1 MSTANSTP
9 ETVRCRHRPG
19 CKSHDDSCDCRE
31 FTSPSLSHTRSG
43 AVLHLE
49 WVEENG
55 ARFNLDV
62 DLVPILP
69 TSTPYNGDI
78 SSVAHTLASER
89 VVGWLEELGKIGVEN
104 MGDAVHLPHLKGQQ
118 KWHLN
123 LRLINRNTV
132 MARQVIL

>member
-1 MSTANSTP
+1 MSTANSTL

-19 CKSHDDSCDCRE
+19 CKTHDDSCDCRE

-78 SSVAHTLASER
+78 TSVANTLATER
-89 VVGWLEELGKIGVEN
+89 VVGWLDELGKIGVANDPEN
-104 MGDAVHLPHLKGQQ
+104 AKTLSNWAACYQ
-118 KWHLN
+118 KLE
-123 LRLINRNTV
+123 RLDLCVEVRI
-132 MARQVIL
+132 